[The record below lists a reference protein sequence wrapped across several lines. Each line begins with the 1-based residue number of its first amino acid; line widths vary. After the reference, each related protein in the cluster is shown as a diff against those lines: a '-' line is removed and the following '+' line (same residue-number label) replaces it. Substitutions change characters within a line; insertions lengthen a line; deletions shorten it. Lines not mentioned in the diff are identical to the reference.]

1 MFLVAVGNIIHSN
14 LLWFFLSTN
23 SIIDWN
29 DVQSF
34 FFYKGFLHG
43 HWRFTGQQGKEGDH
57 LLFHST
63 TSTRSRTLSHLITT
77 LQMRLLYH
85 PFLIVTLVTRLL
97 LDEIYHIIELPF
109 NWLIDDAMFVCLLDE
124 LILGFCYSDL
134 TLETDGFELAS
145 TIALVLQGN
154 QLTQSAITQHSYQLL
169 KSAYYTNFF
178 RLYNTISHDCLS
190 VVNILYFN
198 HFQWLAGSSIN
209 RFVTL
214 AFAAVLEIFLQT
226 FDSFFPPWFILM
238 SSFISYIFLQL
249 MLLVLMKECCLNAQ
263 ECYRSLFFKDAS

>member
-43 HWRFTGQQGKEGDH
+43 HWRFTGQQGKEGDR

-198 HFQWLAGSSIN
+198 HFQWLAGSQYKYVCNIFFHCCSRITFTDFWQVFSI
-209 RFVTL
+209 
-214 AFAAVLEIFLQT
+214 
-226 FDSFFPPWFILM
+226 
-238 SSFISYIFLQL
+238 
-249 MLLVLMKECCLNAQ
+249 
-263 ECYRSLFFKDAS
+263 